1 MDKKLEE
8 AKNAL
13 DTVIRKSRVHLY
25 KPIQIAEI
33 LYRDRVFKDIN
44 TSDLETYRTKSKMW
58 RDTISIALLGRK
70 CTSNAKFQDD
80 IFNAITPAQIAVL
93 AKENNENA
101 GVVEAYIYKGFANKH
116 SQLSSALDKCL
127 SSTRE
132 TFNIKEFI
140 DMFVLGYN
148 IGNCVGTSRQ
158 LSYSYNNDSIVSGIL
173 PFLKGKKNS
182 EKEGGHCWL
191 ETNKELIDTT
201 LMLVMDKEVK
211 KKLGYLEEQRLT
223 PTDLA
228 LSPRYQARKEFVN
241 DISIKKNM
249 NK

>member
-1 MDKKLEE
+1 MNYSKAFEQFWELYNTNEQFQTIIKEGMENGQIRFFDEREWDKIKKQNFVSPD
-8 AKNAL
+8 AK
-13 DTVIRKSRVHLY
+13 
-25 KPIQIAEI
+25 
-33 LYRDRVFKDIN
+33 
-44 TSDLETYRTKSKMW
+44 M
-58 RDTISIALLGRK
+58 
-70 CTSNAKFQDD
+70 
-80 IFNAITPAQIAVL
+80 
-93 AKENNENA
+93 
-101 GVVEAYIYKGFANKH
+101 
-116 SQLSSALDKCL
+116 
-127 SSTRE
+127 
-132 TFNIKEFI
+132 KEFI

-158 LSYSYNNDSIVSGIL
+158 LSYSYNNVSIVSGIL

-191 ETNKELIDTT
+191 ETNKEVIDTT

-211 KKLGYLEEQRLT
+211 KKLGYIEEQRLT
-223 PTDLA
+223 STDLA

>member
-1 MDKKLEE
+1 MNYSKAFEQFWELYNTNEQFQTIIKEGMENGQIRFFDEREWDKIKKQNFVSPD
-8 AKNAL
+8 AK
-13 DTVIRKSRVHLY
+13 
-25 KPIQIAEI
+25 
-33 LYRDRVFKDIN
+33 
-44 TSDLETYRTKSKMW
+44 M
-58 RDTISIALLGRK
+58 
-70 CTSNAKFQDD
+70 
-80 IFNAITPAQIAVL
+80 
-93 AKENNENA
+93 
-101 GVVEAYIYKGFANKH
+101 
-116 SQLSSALDKCL
+116 
-127 SSTRE
+127 
-132 TFNIKEFI
+132 KEFI

-158 LSYSYNNDSIVSGIL
+158 LSYSYNNVSIVSGIL